1 MARQRE
7 TPAPTLP
14 RAVVV
19 HSLEQATAA
28 LAAAAALDQPI
39 TVISRHSAGSTIG
52 PGFFAEL
59 MRQARAAV
67 PAAQA
72 IAVLDC
78 QTAAGRAMAAV
89 HGGMCDAII
98 YTGSY
103 ETFLKLADIA
113 MEKGITM
120 LDHRPEALDLW
131 QRQDLE
137 ATVTAWLSR
146 G

>member
-1 MARQRE
+1 MFWTRE

-19 HSLEQATAA
+19 HSLEHATAA
-28 LAAAAALDQPI
+28 LSAAAALDQPI
-39 TVISRHSAGSTIG
+39 TVISPHNAGSIIG

-59 MRQARAAV
+59 VRQARATVPTATAV
-67 PAAQA
+67 AL
-72 IAVLDC
+72 LDC

-89 HGGMCDAII
+89 HGGMCDGVI
-98 YTGSY
+98 YTGRY

-113 MEKGITM
+113 MEKGMTM

-131 QRQDLE
+131 QRQDIE

-146 G
+146 S